1 MPVKGSTKLKTADVV
16 AALNASRGLVTLAA
30 DILRI
35 NPRTVYKYAAKNK
48 EIKAALESHKSR
60 RLDTAESRLWD
71 AIDGGEAWAICF
83 YLKCQGKA
91 RGYIEKAEEKKPDTA
106 STQAATDA
114 QIASALAGAI
124 GRIGKL
130 PPDVA
135 GGPPTQ

>member
-1 MPVKGSTKLKTADVV
+1 MAVLKVSEV
-16 AALNASRGLVTLAA
+16 EPKIREMNGNLAA
-30 DILRI
+30 
-35 NPRTVYKYAAKNK
+35 AARFFGVTRQAMWLFVQ
-48 EIKAALESHKSR
+48 ERPTLKAACHDARESMKDH
-60 RLDTAESRLWD
+60 AESALHRALL
-71 AIDGGEAWAICF
+71 AGEAWAVCF
-83 YLKCQGKA
+83 YLKCQAKD

-135 GGPPTQ
+135 GGPPAT